1 MSIPSPKLNQTEFG
15 SNCCRVYATELSPRW
30 SRLTSFVA
38 FLLPCHCRIDDLDGH
53 RSEPSRSAFLSG
65 SSAPLMLRMEQSAPK
80 RKEALNG
87 SDLWPF
93 RARVSWLC
101 CQERNEGGEPR
112 PPRRKLRQL
121 NAAAIGCKLSLLSRR
136 RGGRCRARRCWRRCT
151 TARRYRRRQ
160 PQRRWPPRRRASRPD
175 SRSDRDPG

>member
-38 FLLPCHCRIDDLDGH
+38 FLLPGYCKSDDLDGH

-93 RARVSWLC
+93 RARFRSKC
-101 CQERNEGGEPR
+101 SQKRNTGVKPS
-112 PPRRKLRQL
+112 PWRRRLRHL
-121 NAAAIGCKLSLLSRR
+121 NAAATGCKLSLPGFRS
-136 RGGRCRARRCWRRCT
+136 GRW
-151 TARRYRRRQ
+151 
-160 PQRRWPPRRRASRPD
+160 
-175 SRSDRDPG
+175 G